1 MRIENWKVLREHRFD
16 LTAQLRFSLVEQ
28 GRRLVPDPER
38 TSWLRWGIVRFEILD
53 IFRPSQALRTQV
65 PLALVTL
72 SVVPDTVQPVELPA
86 RNL

>member
-38 TSWLRWGIVRFEILD
+38 TSSSWTYR
-53 IFRPSQALRTQV
+53 
-65 PLALVTL
+65 
-72 SVVPDTVQPVELPA
+72 
-86 RNL
+86 